1 MEQQR
6 GERRPN
12 DSAREH
18 GGQFGGEAM
27 ELARLQGLEGQLTW
41 SVLQAS
47 SVTSP
52 GGSCWL
58 RRMFFFSGGAR
69 ALATRWSKRQA
80 VVSWA
85 SRGAPPTK
93 VIPHE
98 ESGRDL
104 REGPPLSG
112 PQFPPFLMGRETE
125 CLRVL
130 LCLPAHEF
138 KLKKPTISQVTD
150 EQGEVLISQRAVLG
164 HDLQGPNG
172 TWATGTV
179 GHDPVDLVGV
189 GAVQLVALAHL
200 PEVSTLVEGTAEP
213 GLPGGGVFLINAL

>member
-1 MEQQR
+1 MMEQQR

-12 DSAREH
+12 DGARDH
-18 GGQFGGEAM
+18 GGQFGGEVM
-27 ELARLQGLEGQLTW
+27 ELARLRGLEGQLTW
-41 SVLQAS
+41 SVPQAS

-58 RRMFFFSGGAR
+58 RRMFFSGGAG

-98 ESGRDL
+98 GSGRDL

-130 LCLPAHEF
+130 LRLPAHEF
-138 KLKKPTISQVTD
+138 SLRSPPFLRLQMSKGRSLLPREPSSAATSRGRIVPGPRAPSATI
-150 EQGEVLISQRAVLG
+150 R
-164 HDLQGPNG
+164 
-172 TWATGTV
+172 
-179 GHDPVDLVGV
+179 
-189 GAVQLVALAHL
+189 
-200 PEVSTLVEGTAEP
+200 
-213 GLPGGGVFLINAL
+213 